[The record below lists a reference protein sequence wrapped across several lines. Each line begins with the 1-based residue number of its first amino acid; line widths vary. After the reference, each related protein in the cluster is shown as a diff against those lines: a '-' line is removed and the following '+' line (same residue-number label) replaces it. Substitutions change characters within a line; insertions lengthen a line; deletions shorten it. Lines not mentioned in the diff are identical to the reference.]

1 MLGSSGN
8 LRPRNNTAK
17 VTKITNA
24 KILSMVV
31 KNAQEL
37 VKENKSSNLVKR
49 KTVRLD
55 STTGLGEN
63 ATKKK
68 PSAPSKKV
76 KSTTFGKK

>member
-1 MLGSSGN
+1 
-8 LRPRNNTAK
+8 
-17 VTKITNA
+17 
-24 KILSMVV
+24 MVA